1 MIFDTHAHYCDSQFD
16 DDRTSLLESMKSNNI
31 QYITEICANIKDV
44 NKIISL
50 TKKYAFMS
58 CALGVHPSEV
68 ADLTEADIQ
77 LIKDTYL
84 NKNNKVVAIGE
95 IGLDY
100 HFDDDPEPEVQK
112 KWFIRQLE
120 LAKELTLPIVI
131 HSRDAAKDTFD
142 ILKNNGGAPNNGVI
156 HCYSYSAEMAKDF
169 IDLNFYIGIG
179 GVVTFKNAKKLKEVV
194 DAIPLEKIVLETDCP
209 YMAPTPHRGTRNSS
223 LYLPLVV
230 DEIANIKGVSPK
242 EVENITMKNALD
254 MYKLS

>member
-50 TKKYAFMS
+50 THKYDFMS

-100 HFDDDPEPEVQK
+100 HFDDDPEPDIQK
-112 KWFIRQLE
+112 KWFVRQLE

-230 DEIANIKGVSPK
+230 DEIANIKSVSPK
-242 EVENITMKNALD
+242 EVEDITMKNALD